1 MIKKATTTNLL
12 YKEIRKK
19 MLCKVMMMTVK
30 DPHFSCTLTA
40 NFKNLNITARRFMQ
54 KLYGLDKKGDW

>member
-19 MLCKVMMMTVK
+19 MLCKVMMTVK